1 LPNQRLNGWL
11 QNVLKQTTKQTNMQP
26 LFEIQNGRSISLQAG
41 LPAGYRGI
49 ILQGAVSASIQT
61 SSEMIV
67 LQNFIRTDFAIQL
80 GIYKFLNL
88 VRSILRPPPFPTVS
102 LLALKNDLNATVN
115 GIGTLV
121 LKKGQFSIIHFNDE
135 NLLTDFE
142 IGREYQL
149 LEISCSGEMLK
160 QALPHF
166 PGLAEQFIKAG
177 SYPNASLLSA
187 PRAAGANALDLVQ
200 DLLNSP
206 FDPGVNEIYFEYK
219 VREYLLLLLVESYSS
234 EKSKILLTREQK
246 EKILALKLRM
256 EQDPVAKFRITSL
269 AREME
274 MNEMKLKIA
283 FKELVGKNIFEFHI
297 DQRMKEALRLLKYSD
312 FSTKEIASMVGYE
325 FVTNF
330 IIRFRKHY
338 GFPPSVARKKR

>member
-1 LPNQRLNGWL
+1 MHL
-11 QNVLKQTTKQTNMQP
+11 

-49 ILQGAVSASIQT
+49 ILQGAISASIQT

-67 LQNFIRTDFAIQL
+67 LQNFIRTDFAIQF
-80 GIYKFLNL
+80 GIYKFLHF
-88 VRSILRPPPFPTVS
+88 VRSILRPPPFPIGS
-102 LLALKNDLNATVN
+102 LLVLKNDLNCTVK

-121 LKKGQFSIIHFNDE
+121 LKKDQFSILHFNDE
-135 NLLTDFE
+135 NMLTDFE
-142 IGREYQL
+142 VGKEYQL
-149 LEISCSGEMLK
+149 LKISYSGEMLK

-177 SYPNASLLSA
+177 SLPNASLLSA
-187 PRAAGANALDLVQ
+187 PRATGENALDLVQ

-206 FDPGVNEIYFEYK
+206 FDQGVNEIYFEYK
-219 VREYLLLLLVESYSS
+219 VREYLLLLLVESSRS
-234 EKSKILLTREQK
+234 EKSKIILTREQK
-246 EKILALKLRM
+246 EKILALKMRM
-256 EQDPVAKFRITSL
+256 EQDPVGKFRIASV
-269 AREME
+269 AREMG

-283 FKELVGKNIFEFHI
+283 FKELAGKNIFEFHI
-297 DQRMKEALRLLKYSD
+297 DQRMKEALRLLKYSGL
-312 FSTKEIASMVGYE
+312 STKEIAGMVGYE

-338 GFPPSVARKKR
+338 GFPPSIVRKKR